1 MDETLQ
7 TTDRIIATFTC
18 STFHALGLY
27 FAHHY
32 SSRTREWKNKL
43 EFTYSYAIRDSV
55 SSYSKPGVVRVPW
68 CSIKHD
74 PSIRFVKAKERY
86 DDRLWVGDSALASGH
101 GEGVVGQF
109 EIAWV
114 PVVLLNHTC
123 ERQCRSSAFPKCK
136 FSNASILYD
145 ATNTNITKY
154 LIFLKSLLAKLH
166 SSKLQCCIYLCAGL
180 GCKSW
185 LSSSD
190 GIGVDLGET
199 SCFVSKNLPSSSR
212 LLSLF
217 PLYRRTFPIRSSIR
231 WLPYEVMILGATVV
245 ALVSIVGFFE
255 SSKVHFPGVRQFLR
269 FSPPGL
275 DMMCVFFLCNLC
287 VFDVSLCVCHVN
299 YLDSGCQ
306 KMFFFWVREKWMKDS
321 SIHLYY
327 TMSFSASVASSHI
340 PKPPVPLHG
349 VSWDTIEWKWIF
361 QEQMMRIERAIVSN
375 SYTQWHDIQRF
386 RVNHQSFDWLRSAC
400 SSNDGFS
407 WDQATPIESLAQ
419 SCPRLSESRRCNM
432 QYQCRPQN
440 LGIHWVSERLNWY
453 LRVRIF
459 GRISTHKVLQSRCFL
474 KAKNEESWCQSHT
487 ARSYHWAATR
497 GRPNVWTRCW
507 GLLDLKI
514 CQNEIHDSDFG
525 MSNQVC
531 HLMWFHLYSYTFF
544 VIEAPRAHLWQSWS
558 MTVRCRV
565 KTLQMKMLRS
575 WLWRL
580 GMRKKAINLDV
591 VGVVR

>member
-1 MDETLQ
+1 
-7 TTDRIIATFTC
+7 
-18 STFHALGLY
+18 
-27 FAHHY
+27 
-32 SSRTREWKNKL
+32 
-43 EFTYSYAIRDSV
+43 
-55 SSYSKPGVVRVPW
+55 
-68 CSIKHD
+68 
-74 PSIRFVKAKERY
+74 
-86 DDRLWVGDSALASGH
+86 
-101 GEGVVGQF
+101 
-109 EIAWV
+109 
-114 PVVLLNHTC
+114 
-123 ERQCRSSAFPKCK
+123 
-136 FSNASILYD
+136 
-145 ATNTNITKY
+145 
-154 LIFLKSLLAKLH
+154 
-166 SSKLQCCIYLCAGL
+166 
-180 GCKSW
+180 
-185 LSSSD
+185 
-190 GIGVDLGET
+190 
-199 SCFVSKNLPSSSR
+199 
-212 LLSLF
+212 
-217 PLYRRTFPIRSSIR
+217 
-231 WLPYEVMILGATVV
+231 
-245 ALVSIVGFFE
+245 
-255 SSKVHFPGVRQFLR
+255 
-269 FSPPGL
+269 
-275 DMMCVFFLCNLC
+275 
-287 VFDVSLCVCHVN
+287 
-299 YLDSGCQ
+299 
-306 KMFFFWVREKWMKDS
+306 
-321 SIHLYY
+321 
-327 TMSFSASVASSHI
+327 MSFSASVASSHI
-340 PKPPVPLHG
+340 PKRPVPLHG

-407 WDQATPIESLAQ
+407 WDQAAPIESLAQ

-591 VGVVR
+591 VDVVCYMLHLHSLRAAAENICLTEMFKAYHVVQTVRLKKNTKFEL